1 MEVKR
6 GQYDHHLDSSC
17 FGAKEVWILQN
28 SSRKCFRLIFTF
40 ETEPEIFTTDLLSLL
55 LLLLLP
61 ANRLFFCFLNFIIAE
76 SEVTQSCPTFC
87 DPMDRNLPGS
97 SVHGIFQA
105 KVLEWVAISFS
116 RGSFQPSNRTRVSCI
131 AGRMLYHLSHQ
142 GSLLIITET
151 CSKASTENRLRLQ
164 NGLGQ
169 KWLLLCQKAR
179 SEIKKKKLDLVLS
192 PGSPYPISL
201 HSQHFIYSC
210 IHFLNFK
217 IV

>member
-105 KVLEWVAISFS
+105 KVL
-116 RGSFQPSNRTRVSCI
+116 RVGC
-131 AGRMLYHLSHQ
+131 
-142 GSLLIITET
+142 
-151 CSKASTENRLRLQ
+151 
-164 NGLGQ
+164 
-169 KWLLLCQKAR
+169 
-179 SEIKKKKLDLVLS
+179 
-192 PGSPYPISL
+192 
-201 HSQHFIYSC
+201 
-210 IHFLNFK
+210 HFLLQGIFPTQQSNPGLLHCRQNALPSEPPGKPSHYYWDLFK
-217 IV
+217 GQHWEQA

>member
-6 GQYDHHLDSSC
+6 DQYNHHLDSSC

-28 SSRKCFRLIFTF
+28 SSRKCFRLISAF

-61 ANRLFFCFLNFIIAE
+61 ANRLFFCFLKFIITE
-76 SEVTQSCPTFC
+76 SEVTQSCLTFC
-87 DPMDRNLPGS
+87 DPMDRYLPGS
-97 SVHGIFQA
+97 SAHGIFQA

-116 RGSFQPSNRTRVSCI
+116 RGSFQASDRTRVSRI

-142 GSLLIITET
+142 GSLFIITET

-179 SEIKKKKLDLVLS
+179 SEIKKKKLDLVL
-192 PGSPYPISL
+192 
-201 HSQHFIYSC
+201 
-210 IHFLNFK
+210 FLQGAPTLSAYTPSILYTHVYIF
-217 IV
+217 